1 MRRSVS
7 TEQPPAQGGG
17 PDIRARRLDTRP
29 PPEDASEHVR
39 TYDGC
44 VRALGWWDVAIVGG
58 GASGTLLAV
67 HLLRSARAPLH
78 VALVERS
85 ARAGLGLAYST
96 TSPCHLLNVPAAR
109 MGAFADDPEHFLR
122 WVRRELPDTAPG
134 AFISRQ
140 RYGRYL
146 ESVLREA
153 RAQAAQGVHLE
164 VVTSDVASVEET
176 DDGAVCVALA
186 SGGHLEART
195 VVLAL
200 GNALPSNLR
209 VPDGGLYASRRYHR
223 SPWAQDALQGVS
235 ATDDVLLI
243 GTGLTMVDTV
253 LSLVEQG
260 HQGHI
265 HALSRHGL
273 LPHVH
278 QETPR
283 AGATTYASPGIRE
296 ALRALRQEV
305 RRERGDMSATGTHSV
320 PVRIRPILHLLRRE
334 VRRAAE
340 AGADWRTVVD
350 ALRPVTIPLWQRLP
364 VGERQRFLRHL
375 RSYWDVH
382 RHRMAPSIGETVERL
397 RREGRLTLHA
407 ARVRGFAL
415 EASGVEV
422 RVRPRGQGGEEAL
435 RVQHVINCTGPE
447 GAMTRGHPVLGGLV
461 ETGLV
466 CPDVLGMGLATD
478 ADGALLNAGGRASG
492 RLYTLGPPRRG
503 ELWETT
509 AVPEIRGQARELAW
523 HLLQRLSSTRAPRP
537 AMEAAGAP
545 LDG

>member
-1 MRRSVS
+1 MS
-7 TEQPPAQGGG
+7 TKQRLAQVGG
-17 PDIRARRLDTRP
+17 PDIQARGLDTRP
-29 PPEDASEHVR
+29 PPEDASEHST
-39 TYDGC
+39 TYDWC
-44 VRALGWWDVAIVGG
+44 VRALGCWDVAIVGG

-67 HLLRSARAPLH
+67 HLLRSARGPLH

-153 RAQAAQGVHLE
+153 RAQAAPGVHLE
-164 VVTSDVASVEET
+164 VVTGDVASVEET
-176 DDGAVCVALA
+176 DDGTVRVALA
-186 SGGHLEART
+186 SEGQVEART

-200 GNALPSNLR
+200 GNALPSNPR

-223 SPWAQDALQGVS
+223 SPWAQDALRGVS
-235 ATDDVLLI
+235 ADDDVLLI

-278 QETPR
+278 QETLQ
-283 AGATTYASPGIRE
+283 AGATAHASPGLRE

-305 RRERGDMSATGTHSV
+305 RRERGDVSATGTRPT
-320 PVRIRPILHLLRRE
+320 PVRIRAILHLLRRE

-364 VGERQRFLRHL
+364 VDERQRFLRHL
-375 RSYWDVH
+375 RAYWDVH
-382 RHRMAPSIGETVERL
+382 RHRMAPGIGETVERL
-397 RREGRLTLHA
+397 RRQGRLTLQA
-407 ARVRGFAL
+407 ARIQGFAL

-422 RVRPRGQGGEEAL
+422 RVRRRGQGGEEAL

-447 GAMTRGHPVLGGLV
+447 GAMTRGHPVLCGLV
-461 ETGLV
+461 ETGRARS
-466 CPDVLGMGLATD
+466 DALGMGLATD
-478 ADGALLNAGGRASG
+478 ADGALLDAGGRASG

-509 AVPEIRGQARELAW
+509 AVPEIRGQARELAG
-523 HLLQRLSSTRAPRP
+523 HLLQRLTSTRAPAP
-537 AMEAAGAP
+537 VMEAAGAP
-545 LDG
+545 LGG